1 MAGLT
6 APHGVQVG
14 KCGASWA
21 TQALLLVMGSIPA
34 ALPVV
39 AAVYLAVIGA
49 WIVAVGCL
57 SQHVEVC
64 GPRNLRGLLLQG

>member
-6 APHGVQVG
+6 ASHGVQVG

-34 ALPVV
+34 ALPLV

-57 SQHVEVC
+57 SRRVEVC
-64 GPRNLRGLLLQG
+64 SPRNFHRLPLRG